1 LEGPTDES
9 SVGEQA
15 QETGFN
21 GVTSAAKVVLSIRDL
36 TKFYGRNR
44 GVAGVSFDV
53 HAGEILGFLGPNGSG
68 KTTTLRCI
76 PGFLRADSGV
86 VEILDHDVRTDA
98 MAVHRSIGNMPGEF
112 SLEDRMT
119 GRQLLDLFAR
129 LRGLER
135 IPPFADDLADRLDAD
150 LDRPMRQLSRGNKQ
164 KIGIIQALFHRPPLL
179 ILDEPTGGLDPL
191 KRDEFLT
198 LLREASGAG
207 QAVLFSSHNLA
218 EVERVADRVGVI
230 RAGQLVAVDA
240 PNRIAGREV
249 RTVRIE
255 LRRPAA
261 GDVESAIRALP
272 NVEDV
277 QIDPELI
284 TLRSTGPMDDLM
296 KTVAR
301 LDVGSFESERPSL
314 DEIFQRFY
322 SDDLQP

>member
-1 LEGPTDES
+1 
-9 SVGEQA
+9 
-15 QETGFN
+15 
-21 GVTSAAKVVLSIRDL
+21 
-36 TKFYGRNR
+36 
-44 GVAGVSFDV
+44 
-53 HAGEILGFLGPNGSG
+53 
-68 KTTTLRCI
+68 
-76 PGFLRADSGV
+76 
-86 VEILDHDVRTDA
+86 
-98 MAVHRSIGNMPGEF
+98 M
-112 SLEDRMT
+112 
-119 GRQLLDLFAR
+119 
-129 LRGLER
+129 
-135 IPPFADDLADRLDAD
+135 
-150 LDRPMRQLSRGNKQ
+150 
-164 KIGIIQALFHRPPLL
+164 
-179 ILDEPTGGLDPL
+179 
-191 KRDEFLT
+191 
-198 LLREASGAG
+198 REASSVG

-230 RAGQLVAVDA
+230 RSGQLVAVDA

-249 RTVRIE
+249 RIVRIE

-261 GDVESAIRALP
+261 RDVASAIRALP